1 MSFQVGIGSLGGT
14 VLFQVA
20 LCTPLWTMDMIKIKR
35 EAVNSFKATFYKRF
49 VGNIN
54 NRGRKGQ
61 PDQLFKTFNNNHIN
75 VNYKVEVC
83 LEMLLDT
90 KMIYEKNSITTKVYR
105 DKRRLPV
112 YWSSQIPKRYNR
124 NAITSD
130 LNAATRMV
138 SVPGNEIPEI
148 KRKFLNID
156 YPLRFI
162 NSVIK
167 QFSQKSSEMDDFIVP
182 SNWFEIPKKIVFLE
196 IPCCPKNIKLL
207 QSDLPKG
214 LMNLQIFHMVYV
226 WITKR

>member
-1 MSFQVGIGSLGGT
+1 MNYGYDKNKYRSCKFNSKQRFIN
-14 VLFQVA
+14 VLWVV
-20 LCTPLWTMDMIKIKR
+20 LIIEKEILIKR
-35 EAVNSFKATFYKRF
+35 
-49 VGNIN
+49 NIN
-54 NRGRKGQ
+54 
-61 PDQLFKTFNNNHIN
+61 KTFNNNHIN
-75 VNYKVEVC
+75 VNYTVEVY

-90 KMIYEKNSITTKVYR
+90 KMIYKKNSITTKVYR
-105 DKRRLPV
+105 DKRMLPV

-148 KRKFLNID
+148 KRKFLSTD

-182 SNWFEIPKKIVFLE
+182 SSLFEILKKIVFLE
-196 IPCCPKNIKLL
+196 IPCFPKNIKLL

>member
-1 MSFQVGIGSLGGT
+1 MWV
-14 VLFQVA
+14 VLIIEKEI
-20 LCTPLWTMDMIKIKR
+20 LIKR
-35 EAVNSFKATFYKRF
+35 
-49 VGNIN
+49 NIN
-54 NRGRKGQ
+54 
-61 PDQLFKTFNNNHIN
+61 KTFNNNHIN
-75 VNYKVEVC
+75 VNYTVEVY

-90 KMIYEKNSITTKVYR
+90 KMIYKKNSITTKVYR
-105 DKRRLPV
+105 DKRMLPV

-148 KRKFLNID
+148 KRKFLSTD

-182 SNWFEIPKKIVFLE
+182 SSLFEILKKIVFLE
-196 IPCCPKNIKLL
+196 IPCFPKNIKLL

>member
-1 MSFQVGIGSLGGT
+1 MNYGYDKNKYRSCKFNSKQRFIN
-14 VLFQVA
+14 VLWVV
-20 LCTPLWTMDMIKIKR
+20 LIIEKEILIKR
-35 EAVNSFKATFYKRF
+35 
-49 VGNIN
+49 NIN
-54 NRGRKGQ
+54 
-61 PDQLFKTFNNNHIN
+61 KTFNNNHIN
-75 VNYKVEVC
+75 VNYTVEVY

-90 KMIYEKNSITTKVYR
+90 KMIYKKNSITTKVYR
-105 DKRRLPV
+105 DKRMLPV

-130 LNAATRMV
+130 LDAATRMV

-148 KRKFLNID
+148 KRKFLSTD

-182 SNWFEIPKKIVFLE
+182 SSLFEILKKIVFLE
-196 IPCCPKNIKLL
+196 IPCFPKNIKLL

>member
-1 MSFQVGIGSLGGT
+1 MWV
-14 VLFQVA
+14 VLIIEKEI
-20 LCTPLWTMDMIKIKR
+20 LIKR
-35 EAVNSFKATFYKRF
+35 
-49 VGNIN
+49 NIN
-54 NRGRKGQ
+54 
-61 PDQLFKTFNNNHIN
+61 KTFNNNHIN
-75 VNYKVEVC
+75 VNYTVEVY

-90 KMIYEKNSITTKVYR
+90 KMIYKKNSITTKVYR
-105 DKRRLPV
+105 DKRMLPV
-112 YWSSQIPKRYNR
+112 HWSSQIPKRYNR

-148 KRKFLNID
+148 KRKFLSTD

-182 SNWFEIPKKIVFLE
+182 SSLFEILKKIVFLE
-196 IPCCPKNIKLL
+196 IPCFPKNIKLL
-207 QSDLPKG
+207 QSDSPKG
-214 LMNLQIFHMVYV
+214 LMKLQIFHMVYV

>member
-1 MSFQVGIGSLGGT
+1 
-14 VLFQVA
+14 
-20 LCTPLWTMDMIKIKR
+20 
-35 EAVNSFKATFYKRF
+35 
-49 VGNIN
+49 
-54 NRGRKGQ
+54 
-61 PDQLFKTFNNNHIN
+61 
-75 VNYKVEVC
+75 
-83 LEMLLDT
+83 MLLDT
-90 KMIYEKNSITTKVYR
+90 KMIYKKNSITTKVYR

-148 KRKFLNID
+148 KRKFLSTD

-167 QFSQKSSEMDDFIVP
+167 QFSQKSSEMDDFIAP
-182 SNWFEIPKKIVFLE
+182 SSLFEIPKKIVFLE
-196 IPCCPKNIKLL
+196 IPCFPKNIKLL

-214 LMNLQIFHMVYV
+214 LMNLQIFHMAYV
-226 WITKR
+226 LITKR